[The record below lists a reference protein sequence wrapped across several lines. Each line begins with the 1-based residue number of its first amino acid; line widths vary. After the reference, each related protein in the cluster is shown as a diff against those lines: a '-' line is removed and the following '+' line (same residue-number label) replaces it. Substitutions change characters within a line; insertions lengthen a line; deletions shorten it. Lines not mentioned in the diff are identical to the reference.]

1 MKLGA
6 HVVHGSDKKVHVSGH
21 GSQEEL
27 KMMLSLIRPRFF
39 IPMHGEYRMLHKH
52 AEIAESLGVKRDNIL
67 IGENGQIFEFTGR
80 KGRLAEKVQAGKV
93 YVDGLGVG
101 DVGNIVIRDRQQL
114 SQDGMVIVTMV
125 LEKGSSQVLAGPDIV
140 SRGFIY
146 MRDSE
151 VLIREMTRRVEAVIE
166 RCADNNITEW
176 NVIKTQIRDT
186 LSRYIFEKTRRRPM
200 ILPIIQ
206 EVH

>member
-1 MKLGA
+1 
-6 HVVHGSDKKVHVSGH
+6 
-21 GSQEEL
+21 
-27 KMMLSLIRPRFF
+27 
-39 IPMHGEYRMLHKH
+39 
-52 AEIAESLGVKRDNIL
+52 
-67 IGENGQIFEFTGR
+67 
-80 KGRLAEKVQAGKV
+80 
-93 YVDGLGVG
+93 
-101 DVGNIVIRDRQQL
+101 
-114 SQDGMVIVTMV
+114 MVIVTMV

-151 VLIREMTRRVEAVIE
+151 ALIREMTRRVDAVIE